1 MNNYLEFNF
10 KIFPLQPWNEILM
23 AELIEIGFDSF
34 TEEHDGILGYIQK
47 DLFNENQ
54 LKEIN
59 LFKNDEVK
67 ISDTL
72 FNKDFKVLE
81 LVTFKRFNERETRIL
96 ILLNMKKENLNKIK
110 ARISEIISDKEVK
123 DILYKGRHDFYGL
136 QFLEYLK
143 ENYNI
148 EYGGY

>member
-67 ISDTL
+67 ISYA
-72 FNKDFKVLE
+72 FQEMPNINW
-81 LVTFKRFNERETRIL
+81 NEEWEKNFSPI
-96 ILLNMKKENLNKIK
+96 NVENQVSIR
-110 ARISEIISDKEVK
+110 AEF
-123 DILYKGRHDFYGL
+123 H
-136 QFLEYLK
+136 
-143 ENYNI
+143 ENQNLP
-148 EYGGY
+148 